1 MNADGSNQT
10 LYVDGSTSATGSS
23 LVHHVAWSPDGTK
36 LAYSQD
42 VQIGNDEIFVVPAAA
57 PGGAATMLTNTL
69 GRDEGVYWAQAATF
83 TLEAHKA
90 GSGGG
95 TITAN
100 PVISCAADE
109 CSGDFADP
117 TEVTLTA
124 TPGAN
129 STFAGWS
136 GDCTGTGACT
146 VRMSGPREVTATF
159 DTVPPTPP
167 PPPPP
172 PSGGGGGEEAV
183 AGSGPTCT
191 SSSPRAPRLRH
202 PSVPNSISS

>member
-1 MNADGSNQT
+1 
-10 LYVDGSTSATGSS
+10 
-23 LVHHVAWSPDGTK
+23 
-36 LAYSQD
+36 
-42 VQIGNDEIFVVPAAA
+42 
-57 PGGAATMLTNTL
+57 MLTNTL

-100 PVISCAADE
+100 SAISCAADE

-117 TEVTLTA
+117 TDVTLTA

-159 DTVPPTPP
+159 GTVPPTPSPPPPLP

-172 PSGGGGGEEAV
+172 LSRPRAEEVAVEEAV